1 MKFIPKVKT
10 VKCSPEIGTGLIQNR
25 LSSPGEYQSGKL
37 PAGGFQAVWNFK
49 NDEPNDYFTRKMSP
63 TSGGGK
69 KVY

>member
-10 VKCSPEIGTGLIQNR
+10 VKTVAEVGTGIIENKLCV
-25 LSSPGEYQSGKL
+25 PGQFTPGKM

-49 NDEPNDYFTRKMSP
+49 NDQPNDYFTRKQSP

>member
-1 MKFIPKVKT
+1 MDMIPKVKY
-10 VKCSPEIGTGLIQNR
+10 VRMSAKIGTGIIENKLC
-25 LSSPGEYQSGKL
+25 SPGEFTPGKL

-49 NDEPNDYFTRKMSP
+49 NNQPNDYFTRKESP

>member
-1 MKFIPKVKT
+1 MKLIPKVKT
-10 VKCSPEIGTGLIQNR
+10 VSTVAEVGTGVMQNK
-25 LSSPGEYQSGKL
+25 LCVPGQYTPGKM

-49 NDEPNDYFTRKMSP
+49 NDQPNDYFTRKLSP

>member
-1 MKFIPKVKT
+1 MNMIPKVKT
-10 VKCSPEIGTGLIQNR
+10 VKCRLQIGTGIIEDR

-37 PAGGFQAVWNFK
+37 PAGGFQSVWNFK
-49 NDEPNDYFTRKMSP
+49 MDQPNDYFTRKNSP

>member
-1 MKFIPKVKT
+1 MKLIPKVKT
-10 VKCSPEIGTGLIQNR
+10 VSSYAEVGTGVIENKLCV
-25 LSSPGEYQSGKL
+25 PGEYTPGKM

-49 NDEPNDYFTRKMSP
+49 NDQPNDYFTRKMSP

>member
-10 VKCSPEIGTGLIQNR
+10 VKTVAEVGTGIIESR
-25 LSSPGEYQSGKL
+25 LCVPGQFTPGKM
-37 PAGGFQAVWNFK
+37 PAGGFQSVWNFK
-49 NDEPNDYFTRKMSP
+49 NDQPNDYFTRKMSP

>member
-1 MKFIPKVKT
+1 MDMIPKVKS
-10 VKCSPEIGTGLIQNR
+10 VRMSAKIGTGIIENKLC
-25 LSSPGEYQSGKL
+25 PAGEFTPGKL

-49 NDEPNDYFTRKMSP
+49 NNQPNDYFTRKESP

>member
-10 VKCSPEIGTGLIQNR
+10 VNTVVDVGTGIMENKLCV
-25 LSSPGEYQSGKL
+25 PGEYTPGKM

-49 NDEPNDYFTRKMSP
+49 NNQPNDYFTRKQSP